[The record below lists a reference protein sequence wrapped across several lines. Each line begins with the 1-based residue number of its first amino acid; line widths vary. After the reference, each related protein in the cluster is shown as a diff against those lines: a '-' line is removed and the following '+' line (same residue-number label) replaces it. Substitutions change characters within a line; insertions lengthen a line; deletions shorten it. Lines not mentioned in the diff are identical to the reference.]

1 MQLKDFFLQLS
12 KDDREAF
19 ASKCDTTVDY
29 IKQIMYGN
37 RPCKAELAIS
47 IDRESNGA
55 VKCEDLC
62 PDADF
67 EYLRGK
73 AAA

>member
-12 KDDREAF
+12 SDERDVF
-19 ASKCDTTVDY
+19 ASRCDTTADY

-37 RPCKAELAIS
+37 RPCKAELAIN
-47 IDRESNGA
+47 IDRESGGL
-55 VKCEDLC
+55 VKCEELC